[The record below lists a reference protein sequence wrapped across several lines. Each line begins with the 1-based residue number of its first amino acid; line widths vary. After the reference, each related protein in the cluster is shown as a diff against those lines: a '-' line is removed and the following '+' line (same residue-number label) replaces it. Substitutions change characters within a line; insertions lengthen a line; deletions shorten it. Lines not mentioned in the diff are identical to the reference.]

1 MPHYSLASGSLGC
14 LLGLCWPRGLGV
26 IVFLWCVA
34 RVENYCLKVFCLAT
48 LVFWLQKA
56 GFHWGFILFVGV
68 SRLLASLALD
78 YLRHKENP
86 GNLPQCHS
94 LGSTVASLSFPL
106 SFTAFLY
113 LFYRQ
118 RPGLFYFAE
127 EWEEE
132 PLLCL
137 PRSES
142 LIFVLER
149 CFHGA

>member
-26 IVFLWCVA
+26 IVFLWCVP

-94 LGSTVASLSFPL
+94 LGSAVASLSFPL
-106 SFTAFLY
+106 SLPSYICFTDNVQGFSIS
-113 LFYRQ
+113 Q
-118 RPGLFYFAE
+118 RNGRKNLSSVFPE
-127 EWEEE
+127 VKVSS
-132 PLLCL
+132 LC
-137 PRSES
+137 
-142 LIFVLER
+142 
-149 CFHGA
+149 